1 MTNARER
8 GWARLELTEPLL
20 SVHVCLC
27 RCEQTVLN
35 FFILDEGCPILTW
48 RWCFLLSRQTVRYPQ
63 KSGSHL
69 ALITRGPFLE
79 GPGNL
84 TGPESYF

>member
-69 ALITRGPFLE
+69 ALITRCSRLQNSRFFPQ
-79 GPGNL
+79 NQ
-84 TGPESYF
+84 